1 MQSAKCKMQ
10 NERLG
15 AKCKMQ
21 NKGLRVKSKI
31 LAVVLCVLL
40 MAAVHLPVMAEES
53 AVITSFEISPSGV
66 AELCGY
72 VSEEGELVAILMA
85 TGDGTVITS
94 ETVIYIDQIEAG
106 RNGAFILEFIVPE
119 KWAGGEYTIGVGGQ
133 NVSATRQ
140 RGSLGA
146 LPALVHRVDDNS
158 LRVGVD
164 VYSFGSRF
172 TSENVAASLAYGGNT
187 VFYKI
192 GGMWFDLM
200 DEEAASSA
208 YLVKENAVPEEEYT
222 AWDIRTYYA
231 PGQILE
237 GV

>member
-1 MQSAKCKMQ
+1 MKTMKRM
-10 NERLG
+10 
-15 AKCKMQ
+15 
-21 NKGLRVKSKI
+21 
-31 LAVVLCVLL
+31 LCSVMLL
-40 MAAVHLPVMAEES
+40 MCMAAVHLPVMAEDA
-53 AVITSFEISPSGV
+53 AVITHFDISPSGV
-66 AELCGY
+66 AEICGY
-72 VSEEGELVAILMA
+72 VSEKGEQVAILMT
-85 TGDGTVITS
+85 TGDGTVVTP

-106 RNGAFILEFIVPE
+106 VNGAFVLEFIVPE

-140 RGSLGA
+140 RGTLGA
-146 LPALVHRVDDNS
+146 LPAMIYRVDDNS

-164 VYSFGSRF
+164 VYSFGGHF
-172 TSENVAASLAYGGNT
+172 TPENVAASLAYGGNT

-200 DEEAASSA
+200 DEEAVSSA
-208 YLVKENAVPEEEYT
+208 YLVEENAVPEEEYT
-222 AWDIRTYYA
+222 AWEIRVYYA

>member
-1 MQSAKCKMQ
+1 MKTMKRM
-10 NERLG
+10 
-15 AKCKMQ
+15 
-21 NKGLRVKSKI
+21 
-31 LAVVLCVLL
+31 LCSVMLL
-40 MAAVHLPVMAEES
+40 ICMAAVHLPVMAEES

-72 VSEEGELVAILMA
+72 VSEEGELVAILMT
-85 TGDGTVITS
+85 TGDGTAITP

-106 RNGAFILEFIVPE
+106 TNGAFILEFIVPE

-146 LPALVHRVDDNS
+146 LPALIHRVDDNS
-158 LRVGVD
+158 LRAGVD
-164 VYSFGSRF
+164 IYDFGAGAF
-172 TSENVAASLAYGGNT
+172 TPENVAASLAYGGNT

-192 GGMWFDLM
+192 GGMWFDLQNP
-200 DEEAASSA
+200 EATSAA
-208 YLVKENAVPEEEYT
+208 YLTEENAIPEEEYT
-222 AWDIRTYYA
+222 AWEIRVYYA
-231 PGQILE
+231 PGQVLE

>member
-1 MQSAKCKMQ
+1 MKTMKRM
-10 NERLG
+10 
-15 AKCKMQ
+15 
-21 NKGLRVKSKI
+21 
-31 LAVVLCVLL
+31 LCSVMLL
-40 MAAVHLPVMAEES
+40 ICMAAVHLPVLAEET
-53 AVITSFEISPSGV
+53 AVITHFDISPSGV
-66 AELCGY
+66 AEICGY
-72 VSEEGELVAILMA
+72 VSEKGEQVAILMT
-85 TGDGTVITS
+85 TGDGTVVTP

-106 RNGAFILEFIVPE
+106 TNGAFSLEFIVPE

-146 LPALVHRVDDNS
+146 LPAMIYRVDDNS

-208 YLVKENAVPEEEYT
+208 YLAIENAVLEEEYT
-222 AWDIRTYYA
+222 AWEIRTYYA

>member
-1 MQSAKCKMQ
+1 MMKRNFKRRIMA
-10 NERLG
+10 
-15 AKCKMQ
+15 A
-21 NKGLRVKSKI
+21 
-31 LAVVLCVLL
+31 VLCVLL
-40 MAAVHLPVMAEES
+40 ILVSIPARAEDA
-53 AVITSFEISPSGV
+53 AVITHFDISPSGV
-66 AELCGY
+66 AEICGY
-72 VSEEGELVAILMA
+72 VSEKGEQVAILMT
-85 TGDGTVITS
+85 TGDGTVVTP

-140 RGSLGA
+140 RGTLGA
-146 LPALVHRVDDNS
+146 LPAMICRVDDNS
-158 LRVGVD
+158 IRVGVD
-164 VYSFGSRF
+164 IYDFGAGAF
-172 TSENVAASLAYGGNT
+172 TPENVAASLAYGGNT

-200 DEEAASSA
+200 HEEATSSA
-208 YLVKENAVPEEEYT
+208 YLVEENAIPEEEYT
-222 AWDIRTYYA
+222 AWEIRVYYA